1 MIGVPINGKQMNLKQ
16 MLDIDDSLG
25 LLIKLTGKSFEKAV
39 DIELREKCGLT
50 AGQGKIII
58 ALALQEGQSQKEISN
73 AVFLD
78 GSTLVPIIDRMES
91 KGLVVR
97 KPNPKDR
104 RNHKIY
110 LTPKSKAVVDS
121 IVKCLLDIKRIAI
134 QDISESRLNITKKVL
149 KQLITNTDKF
159 ITKKSNQIKI
169 KPESRRISRRP
180 QSVK

>member
-1 MIGVPINGKQMNLKQ
+1 MIGVPINGKQMDLKH
-16 MLDIDDSLG
+16 MLDIDNSLG
-25 LLIKLTGKSFEKAV
+25 ILIKLTGKSFEKAV

-58 ALALQEGQSQKEISN
+58 ALALQEGQSQKEISD

-91 KGLVVR
+91 KGLVIR

-110 LTPKSKAVVDS
+110 LTPKSKALVD
-121 IVKCLLDIKRIAI
+121 IVVKCLLDIKRVATHN
-134 QDISESRLNITKKVL
+134 ISESRLNIAKNVL
-149 KQLITNTDKF
+149 KQLINNTEQH

-169 KPESRRISRRP
+169 KKELKPISRRR

>member
-1 MIGVPINGKQMNLKQ
+1 
-16 MLDIDDSLG
+16 MLDIDNSLG
-25 LLIKLTGKSFEKAV
+25 VLIKLTGKSFEKAV

-58 ALALQEGQSQKEISN
+58 ALSLQEGQSQKEISDT
-73 AVFLD
+73 VFLD

-110 LTPKSKAVVDS
+110 LTPKSKVLVDS
-121 IVKCLLDIKRIAI
+121 VVKCLLDIKRVATHN
-134 QDISESRLNITKKVL
+134 ISESRLNIAKSVL
-149 KQLITNTDKF
+149 KQLINNTEQH

-169 KPESRRISRRP
+169 KPKSRPTSRRR

>member
-1 MIGVPINGKQMNLKQ
+1 
-16 MLDIDDSLG
+16 MLDIHNSLG
-25 LLIKLTGKSFEKAV
+25 ILIKLTGKSFEKAV
-39 DIELREKCGLT
+39 DIELRKKCGLT

-58 ALALQEGQSQKEISN
+58 ALALQEGQSQKEISDV
-73 AVFLD
+73 VFLD

-110 LTPKSKAVVDS
+110 LTAKSKGLVDS
-121 IVKCLLDIKRIAI
+121 VVKCLLDIKRVATHN
-134 QDISESRLNITKKVL
+134 ISESRLNITRNVL
-149 KQLITNTDKF
+149 KQLINNTELY

-169 KPESRRISRRP
+169 KQESRSISRRR